1 MKKFLSFLL
10 AGLLALTF
18 ISCAAN
24 PASGKPENTAGSRAP
39 DTGTSSEKLSRVAT
53 DVSFREGT
61 AADGKLVLSSSD
73 IAGFYSDYDQSNH
86 LYRIVFRL
94 TKSAKDSFAKETEK
108 LSQSGGTLS
117 IWAGKDRLKSASVYA
132 QIRDGEAAVSSKD
145 KTEISAMY
153 KKIKGTAAKLSGD
166 SSSAN

>member
-10 AGLLALTF
+10 AGLLASVL
-18 ISCAAN
+18 IACSAN
-24 PASGKPENTAGSRAP
+24 PASGRPEGTAGSQAAG
-39 DTGTSSEKLSRVAT
+39 TGSSGKLSRVAS

-61 AADGKLVLSSSD
+61 AADGKLVLSSSE

-94 TKSAKDSFAKETEK
+94 TESTTDSFAKETEK

-117 IWAGKDRLKSASVYA
+117 IWAGKDRLKSVSVYA
-132 QIRDGEAAVSSKD
+132 QIRNGEAAVSSKD